1 MVLVTVVVFLA
12 AGRPVSAGRG
22 NPNVPVNIRVV
33 VNPSQGNPGDT
44 IQVSGTGADPSSN
57 VVVTLAPQ
65 ADSAAGALAT
75 ITVTSAASGDF
86 SAMLTIPANTQ
97 DGIYA
102 VRAEQFTANGNV
114 SQFYWN
120 SFVVGTG
127 GTGGPLLPT
136 AGDILPVPALT
147 PLIPL
152 LLVLGLMIQGVCAVI
167 RLGQR

>member
-1 MVLVTVVVFLA
+1 MVLLPVVVFLA
-12 AGRPVSAGRG
+12 AGTPVSAGQG
-22 NPNVPVNIRVV
+22 NPNVPVSIRVA

-44 IQVSGTGADPSSN
+44 VQVSGTGADPSSN

-65 ADSAAGALAT
+65 ADTAAGALAT
-75 ITVTSAASGDF
+75 VTVTSAASGDF
-86 SAMLTIPANTQ
+86 SAMLTLPANIQ

-120 SFVVGTG
+120 SFVVGSG

-136 AGDILPVPALT
+136 AGDVLPVSALT

-152 LLVLGLMIQGVCAVI
+152 MLVLGLMIQGVWAVI
-167 RLGQR
+167 RLRER